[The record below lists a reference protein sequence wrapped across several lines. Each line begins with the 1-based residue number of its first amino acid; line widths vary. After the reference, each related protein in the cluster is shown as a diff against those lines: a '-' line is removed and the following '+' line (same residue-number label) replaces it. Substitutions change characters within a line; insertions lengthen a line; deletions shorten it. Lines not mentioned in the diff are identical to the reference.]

1 MFSRKSECDIVTS
14 FGHFYAETDIL
25 KQNLSSFSDCDGDR
39 VEYGVCLFECCKFIF
54 NLKIESFYKRTEKCL
69 IGIFSSLSKR

>member
-39 VEYGVCLFECCKFIF
+39 VEYGVCLFEYCKYI
-54 NLKIESFYKRTEKCL
+54 
-69 IGIFSSLSKR
+69 